1 MVGNVRFELTRSSHE
16 FLRLAWLPLH
26 QFPLAGVKGVEP
38 LNFCF
43 RDRWLYHLSTLQD
56 WLGWVGSNHWMT
68 ESKSVALSLGYIPIY
83 KSLGPG
89 PHLILGFLTK
99 ARAALVNLKL
109 RPHLLPLNEVKGQ
122 KARTLVRVSIFI
134 NGVPGRSRT
143 RNLLVR
149 SQILYPVELP
159 GHVVDLM
166 RLKLT
171 TFPLRR
177 ERSLNWTTSPYRY
190 FLLVD
195 LTRLELATLTLP
207 V

>member
-1 MVGNVRFELTRSSHE
+1 
-16 FLRLAWLPLH
+16 
-26 QFPLAGVKGVEP
+26 
-38 LNFCF
+38 
-43 RDRWLYHLSTLQD
+43 
-56 WLGWVGSNHWMT
+56 MT
-68 ESKSVALSLGYIPIY
+68 ESKSVALPFGYIPIY

-89 PHLILGFLTK
+89 LHLILGFLTK

-109 RPHLLPLNEVKGQ
+109 SPQPLPLNKVKGQ

-134 NGVPGRSRT
+134 NGVPGRNRT

-159 GHVVDLM
+159 GRMVDLM

-177 ERSLNWTTSPYRY
+177 EHSLN
-190 FLLVD
+190 
-195 LTRLELATLTLP
+195 
-207 V
+207 